1 MITIYAEKPDVGT
14 KIAAA
19 LDGITLDSGKK
30 VTFEEL
36 GNYEK
41 QIKALRSKQGY
52 LRIRYQGKDAVVTW
66 GYGHMC
72 GLKQAQDYNESYKDW
87 RNLPL
92 PYIPENYELKLS
104 KGVEKQFEVVRKC
117 FKNSELLICATD
129 NDREG
134 DLIFDYIYRYMNCH
148 TPFKRAIFNKQA
160 KEEYQKAF
168 SPEYLV
174 SSDSRMPVM
183 EAGRARS
190 AGDFVVGAGP
200 TVAMTLKNGGQDVL
214 SVGRV
219 QTATLNMIVQ
229 RELEIRNF
237 VPNDY
242 YIVKG
247 LFQKDGDPLSYVG
260 VHASKKFDK
269 KSDAEELIRKLS
281 ATDRIGVVTKC
292 KTKESKKGKPYLYS
306 LDTLQMDANK
316 AYGFS
321 LDRTLE
327 LAQSLYEN
335 GYTTYPRTDAVHLT
349 NDMVPEMTEVLEML
363 FSLPE
368 YSSFAVPIHLSASD
382 KHYFDSSKVESHY
395 AIVPTTKHSAGLSG
409 DEEKLYRLIALVTI
423 CMVYPDAVM
432 AKTELDTEVH
442 GELFHTTGTAIA
454 SPGFYKVLGL
464 PKEKLLPKMKEGD
477 HVTSKFAIDA
487 KQTEPPKRYT
497 AATLLNAMLN
507 CGKTMEDEELKK
519 LMADGPGGKPRGLG
533 RPSSRA
539 SIVATL
545 ENRGY
550 TTLKGKSICPTDRG
564 ITMIQAFPVEEL
576 KSAVM
581 TARWEKRLDDIEK
594 GTDTYQSFM
603 HDLEG
608 SVVTWTNEI
617 LESDLKIAGA
627 AEQYICPVCGK
638 PVREFNWGYACQGN
652 QDKSCNFKLGKSIS
666 GKKIPGSQIKKL
678 FKTGKTDVIHGFKSK
693 SGASFSAALAADQE
707 SKGLVF
713 TFEEP
718 KETDLLCPLCGSPLQ
733 TASWGYSCSAY
744 KTTGCRFSIG
754 TVAKKKL
761 SEAQVKALLSGEHV
775 MVKGMTSKSGNKFN
789 AELYLGQ
796 AGDDKG
802 KVLFDFSKSKPIKR

>member
-1 MITIYAEKPDVGT
+1 MKYKQITALLVCVSLMFPSVHAF
-14 KIAAA
+14 AA
-19 LDGITLDSGKK
+19 
-30 VTFEEL
+30 EEL
-36 GNYEK
+36 GAISAETGMTTDGS
-41 QIKALRSKQGY
+41 ALESGNTTEAENQTSTGSLLNADFDGIFSDMSNSLLNGQSLTLSDAIQNNSDLKFSTDSKFDMSDMNLISSTAVDMGLVNMQ
-52 LRIRYQGKDAVVTW
+52 YQ
-66 GYGHMC
+66 
-72 GLKQAQDYNESYKDW
+72 
-87 RNLPL
+87 NLSASL
-92 PYIPENYELKLS
+92 
-104 KGVEKQFEVVRKC
+104 
-117 FKNSELLICATD
+117 
-129 NDREG
+129 
-134 DLIFDYIYRYMNCH
+134 
-148 TPFKRAIFNKQA
+148 
-160 KEEYQKAF
+160 
-168 SPEYLV
+168 
-174 SSDSRMPVM
+174 SDSFNGMDLSGKSQNCMSLFDNTYGGIAEQLSLSEPQLPEGFTVSNM
-183 EAGRARS
+183 IDS
-190 AGDFVVGAGP
+190 ASSAVNSMYSSASNSGSFSSIKGSV
-200 TVAMTLKNGGQDVL
+200 
-214 SVGRV
+214 SVGKIFS
-219 QTATLNMIVQ
+219 AANA
-229 RELEIRNF
+229 
-237 VPNDY
+237 
-242 YIVKG
+242 G
-247 LFQKDGDPLSYVG
+247 LSMPSL
-260 VHASKKFDK
+260 A
-269 KSDAEELIRKLS
+269 SDAELKSTIAGLDS
-281 ATDRIGVVTKC
+281 AN
-292 KTKESKKGKPYLYS
+292 YS
-306 LDTLQMDANK
+306 K
-316 AYGFS
+316 AYS
-321 LDRTLE
+321 SYLTSKMDVKSHT
-327 LAQSLYEN
+327 
-335 GYTTYPRTDAVHLT
+335 RTDAVHLT

-395 AIVPTTKHSAGLSG
+395 AIVPTTKRSAGLSG

-442 GELFHTTGTAIA
+442 GELFHTIGTAIA

-564 ITMIQAFPVEEL
+564 ISMIQAFPVEEL

>member
-1 MITIYAEKPDVGT
+1 
-14 KIAAA
+14 
-19 LDGITLDSGKK
+19 
-30 VTFEEL
+30 
-36 GNYEK
+36 
-41 QIKALRSKQGY
+41 
-52 LRIRYQGKDAVVTW
+52 
-66 GYGHMC
+66 
-72 GLKQAQDYNESYKDW
+72 
-87 RNLPL
+87 
-92 PYIPENYELKLS
+92 
-104 KGVEKQFEVVRKC
+104 
-117 FKNSELLICATD
+117 
-129 NDREG
+129 
-134 DLIFDYIYRYMNCH
+134 
-148 TPFKRAIFNKQA
+148 
-160 KEEYQKAF
+160 
-168 SPEYLV
+168 
-174 SSDSRMPVM
+174 
-183 EAGRARS
+183 
-190 AGDFVVGAGP
+190 
-200 TVAMTLKNGGQDVL
+200 
-214 SVGRV
+214 
-219 QTATLNMIVQ
+219 
-229 RELEIRNF
+229 
-237 VPNDY
+237 
-242 YIVKG
+242 
-247 LFQKDGDPLSYVG
+247 
-260 VHASKKFDK
+260 
-269 KSDAEELIRKLS
+269 
-281 ATDRIGVVTKC
+281 
-292 KTKESKKGKPYLYS
+292 
-306 LDTLQMDANK
+306 MDANK

-395 AIVPTTKHSAGLSG
+395 AIVPTTKRSAGLSG

-666 GKKIPGSQIKKL
+666 GKKIPESQIKKL

-693 SGASFSAALAADQE
+693 SGASFSATLAADQK

-796 AGDDKG
+796 AGGDKG
-802 KVLFDFSKSKPIKR
+802 KVLFDFSKNKPIKR